1 MTTGRKRPWVIAL
14 AALCFFACTL
24 AASAEVFM
32 YKDDAG
38 KWHGVG
44 SVSEVPEQYKD
55 QLTQVAVFDNASTA
69 ASTGGDTGYATDR
82 PEKTPDELKAE
93 REAARADE
101 LRAKQR
107 QRQEDEDAEYKR
119 RQEEKDAAIKAEQEA
134 EEKAKQA
141 EEERVKREE
150 KKRADLITT
159 INERITS
166 RILQRLGDEKFKGFR
181 IGEVNITGDSAAIKI
196 IVSAESMSG
205 GDEVEMDFTGS
216 YTGSYWD
223 LY

>member
-1 MTTGRKRPWVIAL
+1 MMGRMKSGVIAL
-14 AALCFFACTL
+14 AVLSLFACAL

-32 YKDDAG
+32 YRDDAG

-44 SVSEVPEQYKD
+44 SANEVPEQYRD
-55 QLTQVAVFDNASTA
+55 QLEQVAVFDNASTA
-69 ASTGGDTGYATDR
+69 TS
-82 PEKTPDELKAE
+82 PESDNGADEPKKTPEELKAE

-101 LRAKQR
+101 LRAKQKR
-107 QRQEDEDAEYKR
+107 QQEDEDAEYKR

-166 RILQRLGDEKFKGFR
+166 RILQKLGDKKFRNFR
-181 IGEVNITGDSAAIKI
+181 VAEVNITGDIAAIKI
-196 IVSAESMSG
+196 MVSAESMSG